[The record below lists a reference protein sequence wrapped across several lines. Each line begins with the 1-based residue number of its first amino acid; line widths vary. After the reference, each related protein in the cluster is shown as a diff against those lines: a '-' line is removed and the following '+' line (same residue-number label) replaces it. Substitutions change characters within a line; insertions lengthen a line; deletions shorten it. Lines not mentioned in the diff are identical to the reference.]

1 MKKRILMFILAVSM
15 VLSLALGAAAEETK
29 PEREPGQC
37 GESLTWAFED
47 GTLTVTGEGAMDDYE
62 DGGEPW
68 HEHKNEVTTL
78 VLKGGVTYI
87 GAYAFKDYDGL
98 KTVDF
103 GDALYEIGPFA
114 FSSCDG
120 LTAVTMPASFKIF
133 GERSFQS
140 CKNLTVFHCEGK
152 FPSFKESCLWAVYA
166 TIYYPAAT
174 PWSVTYIEQL
184 EAAFKGRIEFL
195 DSDGVDHFT
204 PTEATEETVEETTEA
219 TTEPTVET
227 AVETEEVTEAPTEMT
242 TEATTEPTTIPT
254 EESQAETIEELLP
267 VQDEDQKGWI
277 GLVIVAGVLA
287 ILCLGGL
294 AFGKKNRR
302 SGKFSRR

>member
-152 FPSFKESCLWAVYA
+152 FPSFKESCLWD
-166 TIYYPAAT
+166 
-174 PWSVTYIEQL
+174 TY
-184 EAAFKGRIEFL
+184 
-195 DSDGVDHFT
+195 GV
-204 PTEATEETVEETTEA
+204 
-219 TTEPTVET
+219 
-227 AVETEEVTEAPTEMT
+227 
-242 TEATTEPTTIPT
+242 I
-254 EESQAETIEELLP
+254 
-267 VQDEDQKGWI
+267 
-277 GLVIVAGVLA
+277 
-287 ILCLGGL
+287 
-294 AFGKKNRR
+294 
-302 SGKFSRR
+302 